1 MGRSNCH
8 CRRASRTH
16 SMSVT
21 RTLTELRYLSP
32 SRRYFSC
39 TSTLRAPTPPSDNA
53 RRYFYDIDEH
63 GQLFL
68 SGTKIKNFTSCYK
81 DPVFLDFFY
90 SRLKPLAW
98 HTDEGEAQRR
108 TLMEDGYSHLS
119 LCGVERNYVRSVD
132 TPIVFKELLSSE
144 GEGGEKECE

>member
-1 MGRSNCH
+1 MGPLPTGESY
-8 CRRASRTH
+8 H

-53 RRYFYDIDEH
+53 RRYFSTSMASCFS
-63 GQLFL
+63 QAQR
-68 SGTKIKNFTSCYK
+68 SWKNFTSCYK